1 MKEDEIMMEN
11 IMKIND
17 QEVEAVAGGTVRPH
31 GEWKTVRSL
40 PGGYLAIR
48 TAPAYLY
55 ENEINHIGLING
67 EQVQIAGPSVQGTG
81 INGSRVSYAYV
92 YSPKYNCCGYVNAH
106 YLG

>member
-17 QEVEAVAGGTVRPH
+17 HEVEAVAGGTVRPH
-31 GEWKTVRSL
+31 GEWKTVRNL

-48 TAPAYLY
+48 TAPAYEY

-67 EQVQIAGPSVQGTG
+67 EQVQIAGQYVEGTG
-81 INGSRVSYAYV
+81 INGSKATYAYV
-92 YSPKYNCCGYVNAH
+92 YAPKFGCYGYVNA
-106 YLG
+106 YFIG